1 MAGTTPQTDRL
12 RADELGDWELM
23 NQALL
28 LIDIQNDYFP
38 GGAME
43 LVGSPTAGAN
53 AGKLLGSFRERNL
66 PIIHIQH
73 ISTRQGATFFLP
85 NTNGVLIHET
95 VAPKAGEPVFQKNY
109 PNSFRET
116 PLLEYLRSRHITQ
129 LVIAGMMTQM
139 CIDTTTRA
147 AVDLGFQCTLAG
159 DACATRNL
167 SFGGMTVSAENVQI
181 AFLAALN
188 GLFAKVLSVADLCKD
203 PGPGANSPGNTDG

>member
-1 MAGTTPQTDRL
+1 
-12 RADELGDWELM
+12 M
-23 NQALL
+23 NKALL

-38 GGAME
+38 GGEME
-43 LVGSPTAGAN
+43 LIGSPAAGEN
-53 AGKLLGSFRERNL
+53 AGRLLRAFRQKNL
-66 PIIHIQH
+66 PIVHIQH

-85 NTNGVLIHET
+85 NTSGVQIHEC
-95 VAPKAGEPVFQKNY
+95 VAPNVGETVFRKNY

-116 PLLEYLRSRHITQ
+116 SLLEHLHDHHITQ

-147 AVDLGFQCTLAG
+147 AFDLGFQCTLAG

-167 SFGGMTVSAENVQI
+167 SFGGVTVSAENVQI

-188 GLFAKVLSVADLCKD
+188 GMFAKVLSVEEACKHL
-203 PGPGANSPGNTDG
+203 